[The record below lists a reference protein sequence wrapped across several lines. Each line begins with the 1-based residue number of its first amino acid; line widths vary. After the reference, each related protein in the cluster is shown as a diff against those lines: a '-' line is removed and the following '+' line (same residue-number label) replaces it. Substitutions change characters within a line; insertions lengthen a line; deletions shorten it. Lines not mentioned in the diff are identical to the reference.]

1 MSQLHCNNGSVS
13 DFYTLSLILKIVGGS
28 DMSFRPEMEYKEQK
42 LDLQNLCIALGMIM
56 TDFGLRNVRCEKSL
70 YVFSHK
76 DEHTIVMVSNDDLL

>member
-1 MSQLHCNNGSVS
+1 
-13 DFYTLSLILKIVGGS
+13 
-28 DMSFRPEMEYKEQK
+28 MEYKEQK